1 MKQFFIIALLLFS
14 LFGCKGRK
22 SDNVIGIIGGADD
35 NNHTEQTSNKGN
47 EPLAFIPAL
56 APAMLPAEQKA
67 EYLREHYWDKFDF
80 SDTTFINKID
90 STRMLTAF
98 AVYAAGYVHD
108 TLAYKY
114 MPRLM
119 QRASTSKRM
128 YTYFLM
134 LAEGVLHDPNSPLRN
149 DEKYIPVLESALQS
163 KWLDEYERMPY
174 EYDLEIA
181 RQNRI
186 GRTANDFTFT
196 LASGRT
202 GKLHQIKA
210 DYTLI
215 FISNPGCPMCRDIKE
230 QITSSPMMQ
239 ELIERKE
246 LKVLVLYPDADLEAW
261 REHLVDYPQSWINGY
276 DADQRIEKEHLY
288 DLKAIPALY
297 LLDKDKRV
305 LAKDCTDV
313 AYIEKLLAE

>member
-1 MKQFFIIALLLFS
+1 MKRLIYIALALS
-14 LFGCKGRK
+14 LAVACKDSHK
-22 SDNVIGIIGGADD
+22 PATDSEPTNSST
-35 NNHTEQTSNKGN
+35 TEQTAKQLN
-47 EPLAFIPAL
+47 FIPAL
-56 APAMLPAEQKA
+56 APAMLPQEQKM
-67 EYLREHYWDKFDF
+67 EYMREHYWDKFDF
-80 SDTTFINKID
+80 ADTTFINQID
-90 STRMLTAF
+90 STKMLTAF
-98 AVYAAGYVHD
+98 AVYATGYIPD
-108 TLAYKY
+108 SLAYKY

-149 DEKYIPVLESALQS
+149 DEKYIPVLESAVQS
-163 KWLDEYERMPY
+163 SLLDEYERMPY

-186 GRTANDFTFT
+186 GRTANDFTYT

-202 GKLHQIKA
+202 ATLHNIKA

-215 FISNPGCPMCRDIKE
+215 FISNPGCPMCREVKE
-230 QITSSPMMQ
+230 QITTSPMLQ

-246 LKVLVLYPDADLEAW
+246 LKVLVIYPDTDHEAW
-261 REHLVDYPQSWINGY
+261 REHLQDYPSSWINGY
-276 DADQRIEKEHLY
+276 DADQRIEKERLY

-297 LLDKDKRV
+297 LLDKHKRV
-305 LAKDCTDV
+305 MAKDCTDV
-313 AYIEKLLAE
+313 AHIEKLLSE

>member
-1 MKQFFIIALLLFS
+1 MRRALLISIFSSLLFA
-14 LFGCKGRK
+14 CNPRK
-22 SDNVIGIIGGADD
+22 SNNSALDD
-35 NNHTEQTSNKGN
+35 KQTITQSKEVNQ
-47 EPLAFIPAL
+47 PLTFIPAL
-56 APAMLPAEQKA
+56 APAMLPDEQKA
-67 EYLREHYWDKFDF
+67 EYMREHYWDKFDF
-80 SDTTFINKID
+80 SDTTFINRID

-98 AVYAAGYVHD
+98 AVYATGYVHD
-108 TLAYKY
+108 TLAYRY

-149 DEKYIPVLESALQS
+149 DEKYIPVLESAVQS
-163 KWLDEYERMPY
+163 EWLDEYERMPY

-186 GRTANDFTFT
+186 GHTANDFTFT

-202 GKLHQIKA
+202 GRLHNIKA

-230 QITSSPMMQ
+230 QIIASPMLQ
-239 ELIERKE
+239 ELSERKE
-246 LKVLVLYPDADLEAW
+246 LKVLVIYPDTDLEAW
-261 REHLVDYPQSWINGY
+261 REHLADYPTSWINAY
-276 DADQRIEKEHLY
+276 DADQRIEKERLY

-297 LLDKDKRV
+297 LLDKQKRV
-305 LAKDCTDV
+305 MAKDCTDV
-313 AYIEKLLAE
+313 ALIEKLLSEQ

>member
-1 MKQFFIIALLLFS
+1 MRRILIIS
-14 LFGCKGRK
+14 LATLSLIGCKGRK
-22 SDNVIGIIGGADD
+22 SVGIIGGADEKT
-35 NNHTEQTSNKGN
+35 NISVTSSNKSN
-47 EPLAFIPAL
+47 KPLTFIPAL
-56 APAMLPAEQKA
+56 APAMLTEEQKV
-67 EYLREHYWDKFDF
+67 EFLRDHYWDKFDF
-80 SDTTFINKID
+80 KDTTFIAKID
-90 STRMLTAF
+90 TTRMLTAF
-98 AVYAAGYVHD
+98 AVYSEGYIHD

-128 YTYFLM
+128 YNYFLM
-134 LAEGVLHDPNSPLRN
+134 LAEKVLHDPNSPMRN
-149 DEKYIPVLESALQS
+149 DEKYIPILESAVQS
-163 KWLDEYERMPY
+163 EWLDEYERMPY

-202 GKLHQIKA
+202 GRLHQIKA

-215 FISNPGCPMCRDIKE
+215 FISNPGCPMCGEIKE
-230 QITSSPMMQ
+230 QIATSPMMQ

-246 LKVLVLYPDADLEAW
+246 LKVLVLYPDTDLEAW
-261 REHLVDYPQSWINGY
+261 REHIGDYPQSWINSY
-276 DADQRIEKEHLY
+276 DAEQRIEKERLY

-297 LLDKDKRV
+297 LLDKEKRV

-313 AYIEKLLAE
+313 AYIEKLLSE